1 MILDARRMDQLE
13 PLTYD
18 ELNEV
23 LQDARA
29 QYVEATDR
37 DAIELKSLIFHTK
50 HILKRYCDEGQQQF
64 EAGKDF

>member
-13 PLTYD
+13 SLTYD
-18 ELNEV
+18 ELNKV
-23 LQDARA
+23 LKDALA

-50 HILKRYCDEGQQQF
+50 HILKQLL
-64 EAGKDF
+64 

>member
-1 MILDARRMDQLE
+1 MILDARRMDQLG

-23 LQDARA
+23 LKDALA
-29 QYVEATDR
+29 QLYNMNYDCYVEATDR

-50 HILKRYCDEGQQQF
+50 HILKRYC
-64 EAGKDF
+64 